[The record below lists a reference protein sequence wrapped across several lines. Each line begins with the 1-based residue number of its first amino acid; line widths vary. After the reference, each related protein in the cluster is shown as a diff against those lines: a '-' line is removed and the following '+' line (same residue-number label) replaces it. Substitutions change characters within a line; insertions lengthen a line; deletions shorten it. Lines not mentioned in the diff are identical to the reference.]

1 MVVGVA
7 AASVAA
13 LNLTLVWLH
22 VEREQ
27 RNLQVFTAPVSLLPR
42 GATFL
47 AVKPPPPS
55 GELVDPRAAEYYC
68 LAARAVCLSGY
79 EPATRHFPIRLRPG
93 VKQRIKENR
102 PGSFWVDAVLGDG
115 ASPESLPGT
124 DEPYR
129 EVYRSGTLRLFV
141 RREGAPASR

>member
-47 AVKPPPPS
+47 AVKPPPPP
-55 GELVDPRAAEYYC
+55 GELV
-68 LAARAVCLSGY
+68 LVLQK
-79 EPATRHFPIRLRPG
+79 H
-93 VKQRIKENR
+93 
-102 PGSFWVDAVLGDG
+102 GSWLELFRK
-115 ASPESLPGT
+115 PK
-124 DEPYR
+124 
-129 EVYRSGTLRLFV
+129 VYRAEVEARRLV
-141 RREGAPASR
+141 Q